1 MDLNFLSDRPQ
12 VVRVGERTSGQ
23 ITLNT
28 GAPQGCVLSPLL
40 YTLFTYDCVSAFD
53 DCLVVK
59 FADDTTVAGLI
70 HGSDETNYRTQTQ
83 NLVAWGSDNNLELNV
98 PKTKEMIINF
108 RWGVTEEI
116 TPLTIIGSEVE
127 IVTTFKFLGIHLS
140 SDLGW
145 EVNAGHCLKKAQQR
159 LFYLRPLK
167 GFSLSKDV
175 LTKFY
180 RVVDESVLTLSIV
193 VWYDNTTQEYRLKL
207 ERIVRSASKIIGTD
221 LPSVES
227 IYYSRLRKK
236 SESIIEDDYHP
247 ARDLFKLLP
256 SGKRYTSIRT
266 NSARSLRSTY
276 PKAVRNSK

>member
-1 MDLNFLSDRPQ
+1 MAVTRQ
-12 VVRVGERTSGQ
+12 T
-23 ITLNT
+23 T
-28 GAPQGCVLSPLL
+28 AH
-40 YTLFTYDCVSAFD
+40 
-53 DCLVVK
+53 K
-59 FADDTTVAGLI
+59 F
-70 HGSDETNYRTQTQ
+70 
-83 NLVAWGSDNNLELNV
+83 NLVAWCSDNNLELNV
-98 PKTKEMIINF
+98 SKTKETIIDF
-108 RWGVTEEI
+108 RRGVSTK
-116 TPLTIIGSEVE
+116 LTINGSEVE

-145 EVNAGHCLKKAQQR
+145 EVNAGHCLKKPQQR

-236 SESIIEDDYHP
+236 SKSIIEDDYHP

-276 PKAVRNSK
+276 STAVRLLNDKVLII